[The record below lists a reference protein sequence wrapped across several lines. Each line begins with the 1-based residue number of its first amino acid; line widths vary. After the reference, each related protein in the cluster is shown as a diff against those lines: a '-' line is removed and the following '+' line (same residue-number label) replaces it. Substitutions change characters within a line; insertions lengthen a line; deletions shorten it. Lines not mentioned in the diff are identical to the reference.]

1 MRFLK
6 RIASSGGALDLQLP
20 GQPQAGRCLPAAHG
34 GNALPKHI
42 SSRARRKAA
51 RPEPHT
57 LTESQQLM
65 ILGGII
71 RDQFQKSEAVLRLQE
86 KLLTGTARQFWREG
100 GK

>member
-1 MRFLK
+1 
-6 RIASSGGALDLQLP
+6 
-20 GQPQAGRCLPAAHG
+20 
-34 GNALPKHI
+34 
-42 SSRARRKAA
+42 
-51 RPEPHT
+51 
-57 LTESQQLM
+57 M